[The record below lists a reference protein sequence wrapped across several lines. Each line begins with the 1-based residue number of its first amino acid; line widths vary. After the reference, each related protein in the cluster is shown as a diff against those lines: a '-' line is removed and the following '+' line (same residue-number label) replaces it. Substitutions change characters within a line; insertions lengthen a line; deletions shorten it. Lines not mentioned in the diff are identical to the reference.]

1 MQREISDKVTLGDT
15 LNPYDDARR
24 SSAIARTASNY
35 NEAKEKVQKIETLLV
50 QADMMLIWQNK
61 YRVF

>member
-24 SSAIARTASNY
+24 SSAIDRTASNY

-61 YRVF
+61 YQVF

>member
-24 SSAIARTASNY
+24 SSAIDRTASNY

-61 YRVF
+61 HQVF